1 VFSLSLLYFNIDKK
15 FVVPILLPFPL
26 IYITVFPREKRR
38 HHHHKNYQS
47 LN

>member
-15 FVVPILLPFPL
+15 ICSANTSSFPL

-38 HHHHKNYQS
+38 HYHHKNYQS